1 MDIDVAR
8 IWRWRPLGS
17 RVFSFLMNKLR
28 GVWSVQRLVYSP
40 ARIPANLLQSTADQM
55 KCSLLSSVAKGQS
68 YVSSPVVRG
77 VNLWPRGIACKQ
89 GPWLIIELFSLES
102 QWSSEFYQWT
112 ASGTQKANSSD
123 SVYIGCESLNGSYF
137 HIYCSCRVYSVRVNL
152 SHTLV
157 VTDLHQKILHLI
169 YMS

>member
-8 IWRWRPLGS
+8 IWRGRLLGS
-17 RVFSFLMNKLR
+17 RVVSFLMNKLR
-28 GVWSVQRLVYSP
+28 GVWSVQGLVYSP
-40 ARIPANLLQSTADQM
+40 VQIPANLHQPTADQI

-68 YVSSPVVRG
+68 YISSPAVRG

-89 GPWLIIELFSLES
+89 GPWLIIELFSLGS
-102 QWSSEFYQWT
+102 QWASGFYQGT

-123 SVYIGCESLNGSYF
+123 WVYIGCESPNSSYF
-137 HIYCSCRVYSVRVNL
+137 HIYCSCRVYSVLVNL

-157 VTDLHQKILHLI
+157 VPDLHQKILHLI